1 MAHLRR
7 VGTTYLPVQDVR
19 RAADW
24 YEAKLGAR
32 LNFIDD
38 EKAIVE
44 MAGQSFFL
52 VLAEDGATANFRD
65 RKGHRR
71 FSLTFEVDGMDELEE
86 LRESLQERHVIV
98 GDVEDRGHMGNNF
111 VFYDLCGNVF
121 DVWSELSP

>member
-7 VGTTYLPVQDVR
+7 VGTTYIPVQDVE
-19 RAADW
+19 RAAAW

-32 LNFIDD
+32 VNYKD
-38 EKAIVE
+38 EDKAIVE

-52 VLAEDGATANFRD
+52 MLAEGGATANFKD
-65 RKGHRR
+65 RKGRR
-71 FSLTFEVDGMDELEE
+71 QFSLTFEVDGMEE
-86 LRESLQERHVIV
+86 LNELRDDLQERHVIV